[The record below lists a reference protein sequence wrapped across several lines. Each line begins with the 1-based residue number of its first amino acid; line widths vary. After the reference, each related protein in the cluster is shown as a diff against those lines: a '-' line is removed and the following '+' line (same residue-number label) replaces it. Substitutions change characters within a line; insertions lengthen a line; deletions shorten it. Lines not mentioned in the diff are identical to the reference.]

1 MDRLPVSSVS
11 AVATNLTSCPGAH
24 APVAD
29 VIFTA
34 SAVQSDIDGYHRL
47 VEGDKVLYRLFS
59 DEIVG
64 AKLAA
69 DVWKKTL

>member
-1 MDRLPVSSVS
+1 MNGYGTIDRMYRPL
-11 AVATNLTSCPGAH
+11 AIGAIKRDGT
-24 APVAD
+24 PVAD

-34 SAVQSDIDGYHRL
+34 SAVQSGIDGYHRL

-69 DVWKKTL
+69 DVWKKAP